1 VVPKTVTVC
10 VCPLGAAFALETSC
24 VCPTFDFPDKTS
36 TKLSASG
43 KFSKT
48 VKTSSTLLTNVS
60 SVPSANQKLH
70 ILS

>member
-1 VVPKTVTVC
+1 
-10 VCPLGAAFALETSC
+10 

-43 KFSKT
+43 KFVKT

-60 SVPSANQKLH
+60 SVPSADQAFH